1 MTEFAKYS
9 YEHLDAVGAALA
21 PPPPRKRAYTD
32 AQIENIREE
41 AFNDGITAGEKS
53 ALSRIEMRCAETL
66 THISAQIP
74 DLYTDVS
81 EKITVLQKQSADL
94 ALLISKVLAPALIAR
109 EPLAEIEQLF
119 VACVGHLRAE
129 PRIVI
134 RMEEGLVE
142 SLKDKLENVARQAGY
157 TGRIVLLG
165 EPDALPAQ
173 CQIEWADGGVT
184 HRSPEQLAIIEKM
197 ISQYV
202 TGANTDAG
210 HEDAVSN

>member
-32 AQIENIREE
+32 AQIEDIREE

-53 ALSRIEMRCAETL
+53 ALTRIEMRCAETL
-66 THISAQIP
+66 THISTQIP

-81 EKITVLQKQSADL
+81 EKIILLQKQSADL

-109 EPLAEIEQLF
+109 EPLVEIEQLF
-119 VACVGHLRAE
+119 AACVSHLRAE

-157 TGRIVLLG
+157 PGRIVLLG
-165 EPDALPAQ
+165 EPDSLPAQ

-197 ISQYV
+197 ISHYV

-210 HEDAVSN
+210 HEDAISN